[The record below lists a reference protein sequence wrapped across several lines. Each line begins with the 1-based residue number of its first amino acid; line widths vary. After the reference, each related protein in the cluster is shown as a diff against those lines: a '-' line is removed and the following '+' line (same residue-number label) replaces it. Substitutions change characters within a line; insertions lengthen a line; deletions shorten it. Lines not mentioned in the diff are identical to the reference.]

1 MQLSVGMPPGPRTLE
16 LAQLAEDLGYDRVW
30 LFDSAA
36 LYEDVWIWLGR
47 LAEHTEI
54 DLGTAVLVPNLRHVM
69 TTASATASRSR
80 RGRRPCSRPASRC
93 RRSTARA
100 RSTGSAIR
108 RAVAA
113 RVAGSRCTSTRGRT
127 TRVSRSTSTEAPV
140 AR

>member
-36 LYEDVWIWLGR
+36 LYEDVWIWLAR

-69 TTASATASRSR
+69 TTASAIATDGAHGA
-80 RGRRPCSRPASRC
+80 GRLACGFGTGA
-93 RRSTARA
+93 TAR
-100 RSTGSAIR
+100 G
-108 RAVAA
+108 
-113 RVAGSRCTSTRGRT
+113 C
-127 TRVSRSTSTEAPV
+127 
-140 AR
+140 